1 MPNYPYQFSVT
12 LTKTYH
18 LTAHAKTEAEARE
31 QVVGLTPN
39 QVSRRGEVVASSVM
53 SVDLIE

>member
-1 MPNYPYQFSVT
+1 MPNTAYTFSVT

-18 LTAHAKTEAEARE
+18 ITAHAKTEAEARE
-31 QVVGLTPN
+31 QVERLTPN
-39 QVSRRGEVVASSVM
+39 QVSRRGEVVASRVV